1 MNQLAEVQAV
11 TLQFPPGG
19 SHHFEKAPF
28 FFFSFWLVL
37 WLVLGIE
44 PRTFYILNRCSP
56 TELYA

>member
-1 MNQLAEVQAV
+1 MNQLAEVKQFRYNF
-11 TLQFPPGG
+11 LQLDPTIL
-19 SHHFEKAPF
+19 KRLL

-56 TELYA
+56 TKLYA